1 MGLRCS
7 DLRGNQLLLH
17 FVRTVFANVSLDRDR
32 PREYKAPTSQFV
44 RYEFT
49 RAHLSQPR
57 FRDKPFDSRVAFPPK
72 GRNQC
77 LSAGREA
84 DKWPPYNSSTAALKN
99 SIDAWLQHLVRNGDL
114 VKDTQQPPAAA
125 MVITAKDPGA
135 AGNSI
140 KIVVSNVREDVAN
153 PPNKIFDVTVT
164 ETDTYTGL
172 TPATIKDVLGTAA
185 GGGQKP
191 GLVFIS
197 SAAAPVLPAAGT
209 NPLSTDPA
217 KATINKADATP
228 GAFDV
233 TAKRGGVDGALTVV
247 IIKDVVGQTFTLVA
261 VWTKNANAMSPAAFS
276 TQFAYEIV
284 VSAPPGGGALLVPAP
299 GTLVLAGG
307 ADAQGPTPAST
318 VVPANP

>member
-1 MGLRCS
+1 MPAVLANGPIGFTDSGQQKAIPLPDLYFDASGLI
-7 DLRGNQLLLH
+7 
-17 FVRTVFANVSLDRDR
+17 
-32 PREYKAPTSQFV
+32 K
-44 RYEFT
+44 
-49 RAHLSQPR
+49 
-57 FRDKPFDSRVAFPPK
+57 
-72 GRNQC
+72 
-77 LSAGREA
+77 A

-114 VKDTQQPPAAA
+114 VKDTQQTPAAA

-172 TPATIKDVLGTAA
+172 TPATIKDLLGTAA

-197 SAAAPVLPAAGT
+197 SAAAPVLPAAGA

-247 IIKDVVGQTFTLVA
+247 TIKDVVGQTFTLVA
-261 VWTKNANAMSPAAFS
+261 VWTKSANGILPAAFS

-307 ADAQGPTPAST
+307 ADAQGPTAAST